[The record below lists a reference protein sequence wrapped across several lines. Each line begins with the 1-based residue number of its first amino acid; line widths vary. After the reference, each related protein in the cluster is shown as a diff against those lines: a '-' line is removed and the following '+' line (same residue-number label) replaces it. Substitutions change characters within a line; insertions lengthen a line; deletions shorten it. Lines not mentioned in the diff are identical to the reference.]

1 MRERG
6 ALAAVS
12 GLIVLSVFGLAA
24 IAWAPRWT
32 PRADADAANRRTYV
46 VGIFE
51 DPSARNPW
59 AINGPNST
67 TWNVYVAA
75 GEAPVLFSYTV
86 KDDWVPRL
94 AADLPSPLQFD
105 ESLQLW
111 RSTLHLKSGQ
121 AWSDGSPI
129 TAQDVAFTF
138 NAVAAFGATKL
149 GGRFPTL
156 APAELLAKVEARDE
170 LTVEFFLKKRD
181 ARYRFGIL
189 TSPFMLQRGFWEP
202 HVKAALASADP
213 VKAILDVDVVDEPVA
228 GAFLQGTWERG
239 SFVDRPVN
247 RRFTGKNAIETVYP
261 NGAVQSDDGA
271 GHSWS
276 GYGSPEGKPSAV
288 VATGPHVDAVHYR
301 VFGTQA
307 AGVLALQSGE
317 VSFLFNPLGLETGFE
332 DQLKSTPG
340 VTLIRNSANGIRF
353 LGFNQRREPMRRQPF
368 RQAVAVLID
377 REFITD
383 QVLQGSAFPLSSIV
397 PPASVAWFNPNLRV
411 PGDGMSRAE
420 RIRESVRLLESGGFS
435 WASKPVLAADGTLRQ
450 PGRGLRMPDG
460 TPVRPLELICPTDA
474 YDARRAAFA
483 AWTARWMNEVGIP
496 VRTVPLAFNVLLGRT
511 DQQDMDMW
519 ILGFELTRYPTYLQ
533 SFFHSRYSGLRG
545 HNAGGYS
552 SAEYDRL
559 ADAFLEE
566 VDDLVRAKELA
577 FQLQETLNRDL
588 PWIPLFSAPL
598 IEAYRSD
605 QVRYPFTSM
614 IGGLQREPWSGFIDA
629 VELVQ

>member
-1 MRERG
+1 MNERG
-6 ALAAVS
+6 ALAAVA
-12 GLIVLSVFGLAA
+12 GLVALSAVGLGA
-24 IAWAPRWT
+24 IAWPPRWT
-32 PRADADAANRRTYV
+32 PPADADAANRRAYV

-59 AINGPNST
+59 AINGPNQT
-67 TWNVYVAA
+67 IWNRYVAA

-111 RSTLHLKSGQ
+111 RSTLRLKSGQ
-121 AWSDGSPI
+121 AWSDGTPI
-129 TAQDVAFTF
+129 TAHDVAFTF

-149 GGRFPTL
+149 GGYFPTL
-156 APAELLAKVEARDE
+156 APEELLAKVEARDD
-170 LTVEFFLKKRD
+170 LTVEFFLRKRD

-189 TSPFMLQRGFWEP
+189 TSPFMIQRGFWGP

-213 VKAILDVDVVDEPVA
+213 VRAILDVDVVDEPVA

-247 RRFTGKNAIETVYP
+247 RRFTGKNATEAVFA
-261 NGAVQSDDGA
+261 NGAVRRDDGA
-271 GHSWS
+271 GLSWS
-276 GYGSPEGKPSAV
+276 GYGSTEGTPSVV
-288 VATGPHVDAVHYR
+288 VATGPHVDGVHYR

-307 AGVLALQSGE
+307 AGVLALQSGD
-317 VSFLFNPLGLETGFE
+317 VSFLFNPLGLEKGFE

-397 PPASVAWFNPNLRV
+397 PPANVAWFDPNIKV
-411 PGDGMSRAE
+411 PGNGMTRAD
-420 RIRESVRLLESGGFS
+420 RIREAVRLLESGGFS
-435 WASKPVLAADGTLRQ
+435 WASKPVLAADGTLTQ

-460 TPVRPLELICPTDA
+460 TPVRPLELISVTES
-474 YDARRAAFA
+474 YDARRATFA
-483 AWTARWMNEVGIP
+483 TWTARWMNEVGIP
-496 VRTVPLAFNVLLGRT
+496 VRTVPLAFNVLVGRT
-511 DQQDMDMW
+511 DQQNMDMW
-519 ILGFELTRYPTYLQ
+519 ILGFQLTRYPTYLQ
-533 SFFHSRYSGLRG
+533 GFFHSRYSGLRG
-545 HNAGGYS
+545 RNAGGYS
-552 SAEYDRL
+552 SPEYDRL

-566 VDDLVRAKELA
+566 ADDLVRAKELA

-588 PWIPLFSAPL
+588 PWIPLFDSPL

-605 QVRYPFTSM
+605 QVRYPLTSL
-614 IGGLQREPWSGFIDA
+614 IGGLQGDPRGGFIDA
-629 VELVQ
+629 VELVK